1 MEEKR
6 KYRRSPAKEK
16 AYLQAKEHNKQ
27 HESQLLDVSSGGM
40 RILSQTS
47 LKTGTMLSGSFKIM
61 PAMGNFYVLGEV
73 VWVKPLADETHNTA
87 YEIGIRF
94 NKVSTIPEH

>member
-16 AYLQAKEHNKQ
+16 AYVQAKEHNKQ

-40 RILSQTS
+40 RILSEAS
-47 LKTGTMLSGSFKIM
+47 LKIGTMLSGSFKIM
-61 PAMGNFYVLGEV
+61 PTMGNFYVHGEV
-73 VWVKPLADETHNTA
+73 VWVKPLADETQNTA